1 MDKLVNSYL
10 TYLRDEQG
18 RSANTIAS
26 YQRDLTQA
34 VDFFTTQ
41 GVASWST
48 VDQYVILALV
58 ASLKDKQRSAA
69 TINRLLSVLRQFYRY
84 LVRHRQLQ
92 FNPMELIDNE
102 QVTTSKQPVILS
114 EAEVDRLLGL
124 PANDPLAK
132 RDHALVA
139 LMAVTGMRVS
149 EIVDLQLA
157 DLHLDVHMIRL
168 GTATKRERLV
178 PVSDG
183 AVQALSNYL
192 ADTRPSLVN
201 ADEQAVFVNVHGRH
215 LTRQGIWKNLKELV
229 VAAGISKSV
238 TPQTLRYS
246 FAVHLLRNGADTRLL
261 QEMFGYSEMRALK
274 PYLKMTAQELSAD
287 YERHQPWK

>member
-41 GVASWST
+41 GVASWSA

-84 LVRHRQLQ
+84 LVRHHQLQ

-139 LMAVTGMRVS
+139 LMAATGMRVS

-192 ADTRPSLVN
+192 ADTRPGLVN
-201 ADEQAVFVNVHGRH
+201 ADEQAVFVNAHGRH